1 MIGVLFMKVCFISP
15 RFGNAI
21 KTFSVKIKD
30 DTYIKYMDYMETEKF
45 KTLYKERYNIET
57 INDEIIMVMIKQ
69 MLVEN

>member
-1 MIGVLFMKVCFISP
+1 MKVCFISP

-45 KTLYKERYNIET
+45 KALHKERYKIE
-57 INDEIIMVMIKQ
+57 IKNAKLKNNYGQ

>member
-1 MIGVLFMKVCFISP
+1 MKVCFISP

-30 DTYIKYMDYMETEKF
+30 DTYIKYMDYMETAEF
-45 KTLYKERYNIET
+45 KALHKERYKIE
-57 INDEIIMVMIKQ
+57 IKNAKLKNNYGQ

>member
-1 MIGVLFMKVCFISP
+1 MKVCFISP
-15 RFGNAI
+15 HFGNAI

-57 INDEIIMVMIKQ
+57 KNDEIIMVMIKQ